1 MAKRCPSCEVL
12 YINGVR
18 CHETGCPD
26 AWRDEVRECK
36 WCGTE
41 FKPEDREQQ
50 FCDDGCYNSFYDVE
64 QYQPEDES
72 EDDGGDIDAVYDLI
86 RDHGFPHEEK

>member
-1 MAKRCPSCEVL
+1 MTQCPSCEVL

-26 AWRDEVRECK
+26 AWKDEVRECK

-41 FKPEDREQQ
+41 FKPLLPGMECCSHSCEVAYSGDP
-50 FCDDGCYNSFYDVE
+50 CDCEECRADTVE
-64 QYQPEDES
+64 EIS
-72 EDDGGDIDAVYDLI
+72 
-86 RDHGFPHEEK
+86 